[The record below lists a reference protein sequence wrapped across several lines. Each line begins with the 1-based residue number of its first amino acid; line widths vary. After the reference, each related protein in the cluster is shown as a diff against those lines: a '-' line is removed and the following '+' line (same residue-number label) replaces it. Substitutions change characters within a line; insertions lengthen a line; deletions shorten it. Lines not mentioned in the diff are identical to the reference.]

1 MLWKPWPT
9 DDFPSYKPTLISGIQ
24 FAMLNNQIRQP
35 DWMEKWEHPM
45 ERGPQD
51 VTRNVEVTGS
61 PQTNSGLVN
70 CYPDEVIGSPKWGGQ
85 ECFTML
91 QKCFILVRRFQS
103 EYSKNNNRWKAQS
116 MATKTC
122 ISIVFPIIFPQPSA
136 GEGEICI
143 DPSHLPGVGVH
154 HAGLLPCY
162 RRLVEQL
169 TQDTAEVAEIVF
181 LSGV

>member
-1 MLWKPWPT
+1 
-9 DDFPSYKPTLISGIQ
+9 
-24 FAMLNNQIRQP
+24 
-35 DWMEKWEHPM
+35 MESTIN
-45 ERGPQD
+45 G
-51 VTRNVEVTGS
+51 N
-61 PQTNSGLVN
+61 
-70 CYPDEVIGSPKWGGQ
+70 
-85 ECFTML
+85 
-91 QKCFILVRRFQS
+91 
-103 EYSKNNNRWKAQS
+103 KN
-116 MATKTC
+116 MYFH
-122 ISIVFPIIFPQPSA
+122 SIPHNFPIVFPQPSA